1 MELAVI
7 SFLVSLLSL
16 VVSGLAVFL
25 AFRNQEVHI
34 YHEPEDENQR
44 LS

>member
-1 MELAVI
+1 MEVI
-7 SFLVSLLSL
+7 SLLISVFSL

-25 AFRNQEVHI
+25 AARNPEVHI
-34 YHEPEDENQR
+34 YHEQDTNQH